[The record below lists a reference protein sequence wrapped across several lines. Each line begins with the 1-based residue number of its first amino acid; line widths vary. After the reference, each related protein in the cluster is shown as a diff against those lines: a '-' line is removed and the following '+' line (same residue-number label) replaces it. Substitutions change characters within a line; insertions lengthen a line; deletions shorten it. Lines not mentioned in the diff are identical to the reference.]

1 MKTSNALALACSV
14 SSLLLA
20 AGCAHHEK
28 YTSFDETIYW
38 PAYASTVYNNDG
50 TAVHS
55 DREPSGLATVTK
67 PSLEQPANPAYL
79 PGDTIQG
86 TLSTPVENGN
96 EADRMLIISVRDAL
110 KENPAVSDSVPGI
123 QCTAQNGIV
132 VLIGT
137 VSSEEQKTVVET
149 AVRQVSGVQ
158 NVNNRLQVPLSPT
171 SDRSS
176 PTSHIYSNATSQ
188 AQESVGQTPVSVVQP
203 LDQSASLT
211 NQGGV
216 SVRNPELS
224 PTSDRTNGNTRI
236 YHESESK
243 SANPTTPD
251 PSASALTG
259 ATNQVEPVPNNQ
271 GLSPTSDRVGNGGHL
286 YYTNSPA
293 SSIGGDSSSTNTVS
307 TNQVERKF

>member
-1 MKTSNALALACSV
+1 MKTSNILTIVA
-14 SSLLLA
+14 SSLVLLV

-28 YTSFDETIYW
+28 YSSFDETIYW

-55 DREPSGLATVTK
+55 DREPSGLAAVTK
-67 PSLEQPANPAYL
+67 PGLEQPASPAYL
-79 PGDTIQG
+79 PDDNTPG
-86 TLSTPVENGN
+86 TPATQLES
-96 EADRMLIISVRDAL
+96 EADRTLVIAVHDAL
-110 KENPAVSDSVPGI
+110 KENPAVGDSVQGI
-123 QCTAQNGIV
+123 QCTAQNGTV

-203 LDQSASLT
+203 LDQSASVT